1 MVKCYNEL
9 YSNCTFICCRVKMLL
24 WSQVTFLLLLCVM
37 ELVGT
42 TSVSPSL
49 LRPPLTRV
57 RVIEVGDDYDDK
69 TTITPQLPGV
79 TTSRVISQPC
89 DYDPCVV
96 QTTPCDKISA
106 QTGCLCPGLT
116 GPEQRPGAPKLR
128 EVKLGGSGEVLV
140 HWCAPHSTV
149 THYEVTLNGGKELLS
164 FGENLRNGA
173 IPGLKIGET
182 VCVAARNKAGLSEK
196 SCARYE
202 PPQPDQAALSAGIIA
217 GSVGFLLLLSVLAV
231 VLWKRRTCRKGRMGE
246 AEGLGNPSY
255 TSDGAL

>member
-1 MVKCYNEL
+1 
-9 YSNCTFICCRVKMLL
+9 MLL

-37 ELVGT
+37 ESVRA
-42 TSVSPSL
+42 TSASPSS

-57 RVIEVGDDYDDK
+57 RIIEVEDDYDDVNSK
-69 TTITPQLPGV
+69 TTITPQLPRV
-79 TTSRVISQPC
+79 TTSGVIC

-96 QTTPCDKISA
+96 QTTPCEKISA

-116 GPEQRPGAPKLR
+116 GPEERPGAPELR
-128 EVKLGGSGEVLV
+128 EVKLGSSGEVLV
-140 HWCAPHSTV
+140 HWCAPRSTV
-149 THYEVTLNGGKELLS
+149 THYEVTLNGGKEQLS

-182 VCVAARNKAGLSEK
+182 VCVAARNQAGLSEK

-202 PPQPDQAALSAGIIA
+202 PPQPDQVALSAGIIA

-231 VLWKRRTCRKGRMGE
+231 VLWKRRTCRKGGMGE